1 VSISITRRRLAGLAS
16 ISGVIA
22 TVAVA
27 ALPASTLAAETG
39 GSVVVRG
46 TTLTAK
52 YIDRTDL
59 PANVDATGFDIA
71 VYFSPGKSATVD
83 ANIHGAKYYGVVAD
97 GANVTVTGSQIH
109 DIGDQPSFTGM
120 QYGRAVLY
128 YNGARGAISNSSVY
142 DFQKNGIEISG
153 QAADGSTPL
162 NPKTSVTVANDVVM
176 GNGPI
181 DYIAQNGI
189 VIRNGANAVV
199 KGNTIKNF
207 DYTPAGTEAT
217 GLLNYEAGTIAVS
230 GNTFARNEVNVN
242 GPVKA
247 IRDVRGSYRT
257 TVTSHHLR
265 IDFKS
270 EVQPTN
276 TVIGNKLHWVVKV
289 DGRTRLDVRQG
300 FSDHDVLSRSLATGS
315 HRVLIYKN
323 GVLVRN
329 VVIKA

>member
-22 TVAVA
+22 TMAVA
-27 ALPASTLAAETG
+27 ALPASTLAASDTV
-39 GSVVVRG
+39 SVRG
-46 TTLTAK
+46 VALTAK
-52 YIDRTDL
+52 IVNPTT
-59 PANVDATGFDIA
+59 PVTGNIDATGYDVA
-71 VYFSPGKSATVD
+71 VYFGPGHSGTVD
-83 ANIHGAKYYGVVAD
+83 ADIHGATWYGVVAD
-97 GANVTVTGSQIH
+97 RAAVNVTGSEIH
-109 DIGDQPSFTGM
+109 DIGENPLNGAQHGNPIYFYD
-120 QYGRAVLY
+120 
-128 YNGARGAISNSSVY
+128 GARGTISGNTVY
-142 DFQKNGIEISG
+142 DFQKNGITVSG
-153 QAADGSTPL
+153 KAADGSAL
-162 NPKTSVTVANDVVM
+162 SDVKTSATVANNVVT
-176 GNGPI
+176 GKGPI

-189 VIRNGANAVV
+189 QVSYGASAVV
-199 KGNTIKNF
+199 KGNTVRNF
-207 DYTPAGTEAT
+207 FYSPDTTEAT
-217 GLLNYEAGTIAVS
+217 GLLSYEAGTVAVS
-230 GNTFARNEVNVN
+230 GNTFSRNEVNIY

-257 TVTSHHLR
+257 TVTPRHLR

-289 DGRTRLDVRQG
+289 DGRTRLDTRQG
-300 FSDHDVLSRSLATGS
+300 FGDHDVLSRTLTSGN